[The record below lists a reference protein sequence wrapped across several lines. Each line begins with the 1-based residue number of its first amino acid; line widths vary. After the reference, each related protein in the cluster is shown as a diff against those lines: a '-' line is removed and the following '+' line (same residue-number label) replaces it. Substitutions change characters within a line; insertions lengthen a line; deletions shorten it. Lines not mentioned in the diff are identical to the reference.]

1 MISLKKF
8 EKVLLASDFDG
19 TLKDDN
25 GTITKDVLDAIKY
38 FQDNGGYFTLATGR
52 TFQGLRLYDN
62 SIYNAPALFANGALA
77 YDFCSSSIAFLDGI
91 GEEGRDV
98 VRRLHEEFPDI
109 SIEMYPLGAT
119 YAINLT
125 DKTQRHF
132 TDQGITFNVT
142 ENPDEVPVPWQKA
155 MLGCN
160 KDNTLKIQRFLAKN
174 FTETTYLPTSGTFI
188 EVLKKGV
195 NKGSGL
201 LKLADFLGVPH
212 NRAYAAGDGYN
223 DIDMLRA
230 AAAAFVPCNSD
241 KEAIAAATHIVR
253 SNNDGA
259 IANAIEILDGI
270 Y

>member
-1 MISLKKF
+1 MKKF
-8 EKVLLASDFDG
+8 DKVLLASDFDG

-25 GTITKDVLDAIKY
+25 GIITNDVLKAIKY
-38 FQDNGGYFTLATGR
+38 FEENGGYFTLATGR

-77 YDFCSSSIAFLDGI
+77 YDFKTAAPAFFDGVDA
-91 GEEGRDV
+91 EGREV
-98 VRRLHEEFPDI
+98 VRRLHEAFPDI
-109 SIEMYPLGAT
+109 SIEMYPFNVT

-125 DKTQRHF
+125 DKTERHF

-142 ENPDEVPVPWQKA
+142 ENPDCVPVPWQKV

-160 KDNTLKIQRFLAKN
+160 EGNTLDVQRFLEDN
-174 FTETTYLPTSGTFI
+174 FTETTYLPTTGTFV

-201 LKLADFLGVPH
+201 LKLADYLDVPH
-212 NRAYAAGDGYN
+212 SRVYAAGDGYN
-223 DIDMLRA
+223 DVDMLKA
-230 AAAAFVPCNSD
+230 AAGAFVPENG
-241 KEAIAAATHIVR
+241 EEGAIAAATHIVR
-253 SNNDGA
+253 SNNNGA
-259 IANAIEILDGI
+259 IAHAIEILDKI

>member
-1 MISLKKF
+1 MKKF

-25 GTITKDVLDAIKY
+25 GIITNDVLEAIKY
-38 FQDNGGYFTLATGR
+38 FEDNGGYFTLATGR
-52 TFQGLRLYDN
+52 TYQGLRLYDN

-77 YDFCSSSIAFLDGI
+77 YDLNAAQPAFFYGI
-91 GEEGRDV
+91 GEEGREV
-98 VRRLHEEFPDI
+98 VRRLHAAFPDI
-109 SIEMYPLGAT
+109 SIEMYPFNLT

-125 DKTQRHF
+125 DRTERHF
-132 TDQGITFNVT
+132 TDQGITFNIA
-142 ENPDEVPVPWQKA
+142 ESADGVPVPWQKV
-155 MLGCN
+155 MLGCSEH
-160 KDNTLKIQRFLAKN
+160 NTQAVQRFLADN
-174 FTETTYLPTSGTFI
+174 FNETAFLPTTGTFI

-201 LKLADFLGVPH
+201 LKLADYLGVPH
-212 NRAYAAGDGYN
+212 SRAYAAGDGYN

-230 AAAAFVPCNSD
+230 AAGAFVPQNGEKD
-241 KEAIAAATHIVR
+241 AIAAATHIVR

-259 IANAIEILDGI
+259 IAHAIEILDNI